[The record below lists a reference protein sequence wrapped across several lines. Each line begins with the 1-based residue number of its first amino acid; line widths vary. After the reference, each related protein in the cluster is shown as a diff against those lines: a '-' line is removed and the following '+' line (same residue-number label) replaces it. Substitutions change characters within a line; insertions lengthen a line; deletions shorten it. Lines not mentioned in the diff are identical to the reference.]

1 MFSDLKIV
9 TGSSNPDLAK
19 AICNHLG
26 CQLTPTLATTF
37 SDGELRIEIGDNV
50 RGDDVFVVQP
60 TCPPTVNRNLVQLCL
75 MLDAL
80 KRASAGRITAVIP
93 YYGYAR
99 QDRKVSPRAPIS
111 AKMVADFIS
120 VSGAERVVTID
131 LHAGQIQGYFDC
143 PVDNLF
149 AVPVMLDALRQM
161 HEDNVVIV
169 SPDAGGVER
178 ARAYAKRLNAPLA
191 IVDKR
196 RDKPNQ
202 AQAMHVIGEV
212 EGRVAI
218 VVDDMID
225 TAGTLC
231 AGADVLLKNGAARVY
246 AVDVGYGQLAWKLR
260 SDPRVVC
267 LERTNARY
275 LTHEQVPDELDFAS
289 VDVSFISLK
298 LILPPLNGLLK
309 DGGHAACLVKPQ
321 FEAGRE
327 KVGKKGVVR
336 DPAVHLEVL
345 EHFLD
350 HAGDAGF
357 TVLGLTYS
365 PIRGPEGNIE
375 YLGYLEKGPRQERTF
390 DLKAL
395 VDESH
400 QTLKEHG
407 EGGNP

>member
-1 MFSDLKIV
+1 MMFSDLKIV

-60 TCPPTVNRNLVQLCL
+60 TCPPSVNRNFMQLCL

-93 YYGYAR
+93 YYAYAR

-120 VSGAERVVTID
+120 TAGAERVVTID
-131 LHAGQIQGYFDC
+131 LHAGQIQGFFDC

-149 AVPVMLDALRQM
+149 ATPVMMDPLRKYS
-161 HEDNVVIV
+161 ENDDIVIV

-178 ARAYAKRLNAPLA
+178 ARSYAKRLNAPLA

-202 AQAMHVIGEV
+202 AQAMHVIGDV
-212 EGRVAI
+212 EGKVAI

-231 AGADVLLKNGAARVY
+231 AGAEVLLKYGASRIIACATHPVLSGPAIERINNTAALDRVI
-246 AVDVGYGQLAWKLR
+246 
-260 SDPRVVC
+260 
-267 LERTNARY
+267 
-275 LTHEQVPDELDFAS
+275 VPDTIPLGD
-289 VDVSFISLK
+289 K
-298 LILPPLNGLLK
+298 L
-309 DGGHAACLVKPQ
+309 AACPK
-321 FEAGRE
+321 
-327 KVGKKGVVR
+327 
-336 DPAVHLEVL
+336 LEVVSVAAL
-345 EHFLD
+345 LGKTIHNI
-350 HAGDAGF
+350 HTGSSVS
-357 TVLGLTYS
+357 VL
-365 PIRGPEGNIE
+365 
-375 YLGYLEKGPRQERTF
+375 F
-390 DLKAL
+390 
-395 VDESH
+395 V
-400 QTLKEHG
+400 
-407 EGGNP
+407 

>member
-1 MFSDLKIV
+1 MMFSDLKIV

-60 TCPPTVNRNLVQLCL
+60 TCPPSVNRNFMQLCL

-93 YYGYAR
+93 YYAYAR

-120 VSGAERVVTID
+120 TAGAERVVTID
-131 LHAGQIQGYFDC
+131 LHAGQIQGFFDC

-149 AVPVMLDALRQM
+149 ATPVMMDPLRKYS
-161 HEDNVVIV
+161 ENDDIVIV

-178 ARAYAKRLNAPLA
+178 ARSYAKRLNAPLA

-202 AQAMHVIGEV
+202 AQAMHVI
-212 EGRVAI
+212 
-218 VVDDMID
+218 DMID

-231 AGADVLLKNGAARVY
+231 AGAEVLLKYGASRIIACATHPVLSGPAIERINNTAALDRVI
-246 AVDVGYGQLAWKLR
+246 VTDTIPLGDKL
-260 SDPRVVC
+260 
-267 LERTNARY
+267 
-275 LTHEQVPDELDFAS
+275 
-289 VDVSFISLK
+289 
-298 LILPPLNGLLK
+298 
-309 DGGHAACLVKPQ
+309 AACPK
-321 FEAGRE
+321 
-327 KVGKKGVVR
+327 
-336 DPAVHLEVL
+336 LEVVSVAAL
-345 EHFLD
+345 LGKTIHNI
-350 HAGDAGF
+350 HTGSSVS
-357 TVLGLTYS
+357 VL
-365 PIRGPEGNIE
+365 
-375 YLGYLEKGPRQERTF
+375 F
-390 DLKAL
+390 
-395 VDESH
+395 V
-400 QTLKEHG
+400 
-407 EGGNP
+407 